1 MNMTA
6 VQFYSRYED
15 VATRVEALNASRPE
29 LSDKE
34 ERIEQLEINQEMN
47 KVFTDFVGSQ
57 IDFSA

>member
-1 MNMTA
+1 MKIST
-6 VQFYSRYED
+6 VQFYTQYD
-15 VATRVEALNASRPE
+15 NVATKVEALNANRPE